1 MSRSAALLLCL
12 LGCHVW
18 KAVTKTL
25 REPGAGAQG
34 RWAAAAA
41 GPGAAFVSR
50 PGLARQRW
58 RLDPGRIVAEAQQL
72 DLHRGPAAPTSR
84 YPGGGAAPG
93 TRWARGADAPWGSGW
108 HQLLWLPPRWQ
119 PLVTLLLT
127 SEALSFMHDSDTR
140 LHSPCRGKGRR
151 GAHCPLCFPV
161 RGPRAPVLESQ
172 HEGCACPFCCS
183 REGGDRRPG
192 VPPVP
197 WGP

>member
-1 MSRSAALLLCL
+1 MCRARAWRGSGGGWTRAALWRRPSSSTCT
-12 LGCHVW
+12 
-18 KAVTKTL
+18 AVLQPPRRDT
-25 REPGAGAQG
+25 R
-34 RWAAAAA
+34 
-41 GPGAAFVSR
+41 
-50 PGLARQRW
+50 
-58 RLDPGRIVAEAQQL
+58 
-72 DLHRGPAAPTSR
+72 
-84 YPGGGAAPG
+84 GAAPPRG

-127 SEALSFMHDSDTR
+127 SEALSFMHDSHTR

-161 RGPRAPVLESQ
+161 RGPRSSGSWSPSTKAAPV
-172 HEGCACPFCCS
+172 PFVVAG
-183 REGGDRRPG
+183 RGATAALG